1 MKFLRL
7 LKLIVLKNIREEK
20 FLTLL
25 SILGIALGIGLFV
38 GVKIATDRA
47 VISFEEHVQGLNPYA
62 NYEVVDI
69 SGVDFDETLY
79 KSIRSI
85 EDRSFPVIRANG
97 YLPDRKITIDIN
109 GIYTVRVASH
119 LGFSTDRS
127 FDIEG
132 FFKKLNAVLIT
143 RTFAERHRIK
153 KGDIL
158 HAFVYN
164 QQYLLDIVDIVDI
177 PSLPSHTVLMDIGN
191 FQEYFG
197 KSGLLTK
204 IDIETDEKTAL
215 GIQRILPLNLAL
227 ENKQHVIR
235 QHESLIASFRYNLQ
249 FITFLAVLVGVF
261 LLYNTVFISVVKRR
275 EEIGILRG
283 LGTKKRTTV
292 LLFTVHGLIL
302 GFIGSVAG
310 ILFGQFFS
318 YFSVIAVEKTVSAVY
333 RSISIADYL
342 ITGSD
347 AVGSLLLGL
356 FVSFC
361 ASFIPA
367 LESAHV
373 RPNESSK
380 AGSLEKQYKRRQKI
394 FSLIGLVSILAG
406 TGIVYVDY
414 RYIPFDFPYLSYAGI
429 LLFIMGCT
437 FNAPVF
443 LSLVLRIFK
452 IPARILFGA
461 AGKITVSDI
470 EGSRYRFSVA
480 LMSVA
485 ISAALIVALL
495 SSITS
500 LKNSFKDWL
509 LTYLIADA
517 YVKPASCKSNYC
529 FDPLPDKVISTIENS
544 PEVDDIGKF
553 RALQIDFQGQKVV
566 AGFGNTA
573 IWSKYRKRMNLSTT
587 EQELLQRLS
596 TGKKASISEYLKV
609 KYGLMLGDEIT
620 IQTPRGKEAFTVNYT
635 SISYSTTSGFIYM
648 DRQWLKE
655 LWGMDDATQLTVY
668 LKEGTDTEQFIMK
681 QREQLSNTYALN
693 IVDNSALRRES
704 LDIFDK
710 SFTLTYAIELIAIII
725 SMIGVINTL
734 LILVFEKKRE
744 ISIIRY
750 LGGSWHH
757 ITKTMILSGGLVGA
771 AGIVF
776 GIIMGPAIS
785 MVIIHV
791 INKIS
796 FGWEVRLHVPFLYL
810 TILMVI
816 LFLTTVLAGFIPSR
830 VARKIDPKSFISF
843 E

>member
-1 MKFLRL
+1 MNFLRL
-7 LKLIVLKNIREEK
+7 LKLIVLRNIKEET

-47 VISFEEHVQGLNPYA
+47 VISFEEHVQGLNPQI
-62 NYEVVDI
+62 NYEVADI
-69 SGVDFDETLY
+69 SGIDFDENVY
-79 KSIRSI
+79 RSIRSI
-85 EDRSFPVIRANG
+85 EENSFPVIQAHG
-97 YLPDRKITIDIN
+97 YLPDRRITVDIN
-109 GIYTVRVASH
+109 GMYTVKVASH
-119 LGFSTDRS
+119 LGFSGDRS
-127 FDIEG
+127 FDIES
-132 FFKKLNAVLIT
+132 FFKKMNAILIT
-143 RTFAERHRIK
+143 RTFAERQLIK

-164 QQYLLDIVDIVDI
+164 REYPLQIVDIVDI

-197 KSGLLTK
+197 KSGFLTK

-215 GIQRILPLNLAL
+215 SLQQILPSNLVL
-227 ENKQHVIR
+227 ENKENVIR

-283 LGTKKRTTV
+283 LGTKKQTTV

-302 GFIGSVAG
+302 GFIGSVIG
-310 ILFGQFFS
+310 ILFGQLFS
-318 YFSVIAVEKTVSAVY
+318 YFSVLAVEKTVSTIY
-333 RSISIADYL
+333 RSISISDYL
-342 ITGSD
+342 ITGTD
-347 AVGSLLLGL
+347 AARSLLLGL
-356 FVSFC
+356 FVSLV
-361 ASFIPA
+361 ASFVPA

-373 RPNESSK
+373 RPHESSK

-394 FSLIGLVSILAG
+394 FSLIGLFSILSG
-406 TGIVYVDY
+406 VGIVYVDY
-414 RYIPFDFPYLSYAGI
+414 RYIPFDFPYLSYMGI

-443 LSLVLRIFK
+443 LSLVIRIIR
-452 IPARILFGA
+452 IPARMIFGA
-461 AGKITVSDI
+461 SGKITISDI
-470 EGSRYRFSVA
+470 EGSRYRFSIA

-495 SSITS
+495 SSISS
-500 LKNSFKDWL
+500 LKKSFKDWL
-509 LTYLIADA
+509 STYLIADV

-529 FDPLPDKVISTIENS
+529 FDPLADEVISIFEDN

-553 RALQIDFQGQKVV
+553 RSLQIDFQGRKVV

-587 EQELLQRLS
+587 EEERLQILG
-596 TGKKASISEYLKV
+596 TGRKASISDYLKV
-609 KYGLMLGDEIT
+609 KYGLTLGDEIV
-620 IQTPRGKEAFTVNYT
+620 IQTPKGKETFIVNYS
-635 SISYSTTSGFIYM
+635 SISFSTTSGFIYM
-648 DRQWLKE
+648 DRKWLKE
-655 LWGMDDATQLTVY
+655 LWGMDDATQLTIY
-668 LKEGTDTEQFIMK
+668 LKEGTNTEQFIMRL
-681 QREQLSNTYALN
+681 REQLPDTYAIN
-693 IVDNSALRRES
+693 ITDNSVLRKES
-704 LDIFDK
+704 LAIFDK
-710 SFTLTYAIELIAIII
+710 SFTLTYAIEFIAIII

-750 LGGSWHH
+750 LGGTWHH

-776 GIIMGPAIS
+776 GYIMGPAIS

-796 FGWEVRLHVPFLYL
+796 FGWEVRLHIPFLYL
-810 TILMVI
+810 SVLTII
-816 LFLTTVLAGFIPSR
+816 LFFTTVLAGFIPSR